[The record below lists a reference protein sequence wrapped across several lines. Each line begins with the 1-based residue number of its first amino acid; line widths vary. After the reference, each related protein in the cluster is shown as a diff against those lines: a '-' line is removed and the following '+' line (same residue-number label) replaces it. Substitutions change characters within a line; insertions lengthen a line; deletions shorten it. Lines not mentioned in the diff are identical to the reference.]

1 MNTMLT
7 AILETEF
14 FINLLTAV
22 ALALGTALSTL
33 IGILF
38 KRLTDWVAEKAKGQ
52 KYKRTLE
59 TIEASI
65 RSAVLMVQQTFV
77 DNLKKEGKFDSE
89 AQAKALELAVKTATS
104 QINDE
109 MKKVIEEL
117 FGDIEEWLKTQI
129 EAFIAYLK

>member
-7 AILETEF
+7 AILENEF
-14 FINLLTAV
+14 VKNLLTTV
-22 ALALGTALSTL
+22 VLALGTALSTL

>member
-7 AILETEF
+7 AIFETEF
-14 FINLLTAV
+14 FKNLLAAV

-33 IGILF
+33 IGMLF

-59 TIEASI
+59 TIETSI

-89 AQAKALELAVKTATS
+89 AQAKALELAVKTAAS

>member
-7 AILETEF
+7 AILENEF
-14 FINLLTAV
+14 VKNLLTTV
-22 ALALGTALSTL
+22 FLALGTALSTL

-59 TIEASI
+59 TIETSI

>member
-7 AILETEF
+7 AILENEF
-14 FINLLTAV
+14 VKNLLTTV

-38 KRLTDWVAEKAKGQ
+38 KRLTDWVAEKVKGQ

-59 TIEASI
+59 TIETSI
-65 RSAVLMVQQTFV
+65 KSAVLMVQQTFV

>member
-7 AILETEF
+7 AFLESEF
-14 FINLLTAV
+14 FKNLLATV

-33 IGILF
+33 IGMLF

-89 AQAKALELAVKTATS
+89 AQAKALELAVKTAAS